1 MNKHKGPLHISLLI
15 LPLLL
20 CSLTVFSQQVIV
32 KVNNQPL
39 NSVLIDLR
47 EKYHLELSFNDRQLS
62 QYHSTADTIFPDPE
76 AAIRSLMKD
85 LPLTISKNGDVFV
98 ISPIEPEKQIKY
110 FVEGQVRD
118 ISSGKSLPFSYISF
132 SGKWIG
138 TDVTGRFFY
147 QTSEPPPYDLKVSYL
162 GYYVLDT
169 IVNPGSGFIFN
180 LMPADFHI
188 GEVIISDRKVFK
200 SIQGGNNAGEV
211 TINHHVANFLPGN
224 GDNSVFNLLR
234 LQPGICAAGELANDL
249 LIWGSYQ
256 GQSRVLFDGL
266 PLFGIK
272 NFNENI
278 SAINPF
284 LVQDIRIY
292 KGGFGPQYGG
302 KVGGIVDI
310 TGVEGAKDSPD
321 IKFSLNNLTMNGFL
335 SVPLAGKTSF
345 IMAGRL
351 TYRDLYDPA
360 STTLFA
366 ARRNNTSGASR
377 RSNLTVYPDYFF
389 RDINLKLN
397 GETRGGDN
405 WHINYFTG
413 RDDFSYNAGAE
424 ALTLKIVNDSEE
436 KNIQEAGSL
445 SYTKRWGGGNVT
457 RITTTYSE
465 LYNDRSRYIEVIRRS
480 ADTLLYLD
488 DHLITSVGEG
498 DFRID
503 HTLPFSE
510 NNFAEIGLSMT
521 MDKVVFEEDTSG
533 VALPADLN
541 RTAVIGSYI
550 TDNIN
555 IGDRFTIKPG
565 LRADYSLKIREFFIQ
580 PRISLAF
587 NITDHLRLKASAGK
601 YNQYLV
607 LNPVFDWAGN
617 LYYKWTISDN
627 EKIAVAASDHFV
639 GGISYTTA
647 GFEISAEGYLKSTDG
662 LTRFLNLRKERRVFS
677 GWGRSKGADFF
688 IRKDI
693 RGSTFWASWSVGRTE
708 EYFPYF
714 QDNEYRRAPHDQTH
728 EFKFA
733 GIVDLQPFHISGN
746 YVHGSGFKLPYILTP
761 NSVPTE
767 KPYDRFDV
775 SATYRFRRDKY
786 FFDAGLS
793 VLNVFNTE
801 NIKYSNFTLIPLSG
815 SNPFSIHAEAVPR
828 MLTVFINF
836 EFGD

>member
-1 MNKHKGPLHISLLI
+1 MNRHKGLLHISLLI

-20 CSLTVFSQQVIV
+20 SSLPAYSQQVIV

-47 EKYHLELSFNDRQLS
+47 EKYHLQLSFNDLQLS
-62 QYHSTADTIFPDPE
+62 QYYSTADTIFPDPE
-76 AAIRSLMKD
+76 TAIRSLMKD
-85 LPLTISKNGDVFV
+85 LPVTISKNGDVFV
-98 ISPIEPEKQIKY
+98 ISPSDPGKEMKY

-118 ISSGKSLPFSYISF
+118 ISSGKSLPFSYIAF

-147 QTSEPPPYDLKVSYL
+147 QTHEPPPYDLKISYL

-169 IVNPGSGFIFN
+169 IVNPGLGFIFE
-180 LMPADFHI
+180 LMPADFNV
-188 GEVIISDRKVFK
+188 GEVIISERKVLK

-256 GQSRVLFDGL
+256 GQSRVLFDGF

-272 NFNENI
+272 NYNENI
-278 SAINPF
+278 SAVNPF
-284 LVQDIRIY
+284 LVQDIRIF

-310 TGVEGAKDSPD
+310 AGVEGAKDSPD

-351 TYRDLYDPA
+351 TYRDLYG
-360 STTLFA
+360 STTLFT
-366 ARRNNTSGASR
+366 ARRNNNSVTGT

-397 GETRGGDN
+397 GETKSGDN
-405 WHINYFTG
+405 WHLSYFTG
-413 RDDFSYNAGAE
+413 QDDFSYNALAE
-424 ALTLKIVNDSEE
+424 ALTLKIVNDSGE
-436 KNIQEAGSL
+436 KNRQEAGSV
-445 SYTKRWGGGNVT
+445 SYSKRWGGGNVT
-457 RITTTYSE
+457 RITTTYSQ
-465 LYNDRSRYIEVIRRS
+465 LYNERSEYTEVSRRFG
-480 ADTLLYLD
+480 DTLLYID
-488 DHLITSVGEG
+488 DNLNTSVSEA
-498 DFRID
+498 DIRLD
-503 HTLPFSE
+503 HTLPLKE
-510 NNFAEIGLSMT
+510 NNLAEFGLSMT
-521 MDKVVFEEDTSG
+521 MDKVSFNEDTSG
-533 VALPADLN
+533 VALTGILKH
-541 RTAVIGSYI
+541 TSVLGSYFAG
-550 TDNIN
+550 DFN
-555 IGDRFTIKPG
+555 IGERFVIKPG
-565 LRADYSLKIREFFIQ
+565 VRADYSLSIRSFFIQ
-580 PRISLAF
+580 PRVSLAF
-587 NITDHLRLKASAGK
+587 SLTEKLRLKASAGR
-601 YNQYLV
+601 YYQYIT

-617 LYYKWTISDN
+617 LRYKWTISDN
-627 EKIAVAASDHFV
+627 KKIAVTSSDHLV
-639 GGISYTTA
+639 AGVSYTNN
-647 GFEISAEGYLKSTDG
+647 GFEISAEGYLKSIDG
-662 LTRFLNLRKERRVFS
+662 LTRFLNLREERRVAS

-733 GIVDLQPFHISGN
+733 GIVDLQPFHISAN
-746 YVHGSGFKLPYILTP
+746 YVHGSGFRLPVYMTA
-761 NSVPTE
+761 NSVPTQ

-775 SATYRFRRDKY
+775 SAVYRFKRDKY
-786 FFDAGLS
+786 FFDAGFS

-801 NIKYSNFTLIPLSG
+801 NIKYSNYTMIPLSG
-815 SNPFSIHAEAVPR
+815 SKPFSIHAEAVPR